1 MLSALLARS
10 YREKENQHT
19 RTGEKGEGEREKGKE
34 EGREERREERRGAE
48 VGTAGEEVIF

>member
-10 YREKENQHT
+10 YREKENEHT
-19 RTGEKGEGEREKGKE
+19 RTGERGRGEREKGTE
-34 EGREERREERRGAE
+34 EGREERREVRGGAE